1 VFEAIG
7 QTLLTSISSFLKD
20 LGKQFILFG
29 TAALFFAKTK
39 KAIMS
44 GDISGASAIGLI
56 AAGIALN
63 AIGAV
68 ISQKAGGSVGGGSV
82 GSNSV
87 ATPQSN
93 VSSSTFA
100 GNGDNE
106 VVFRISGTDLLGVL
120 RRAENSNARLG

>member
-1 VFEAIG
+1 MPANVVLE
-7 QTLLTSISSFLKD
+7 TLLCGVATELLPTEPPPKPPC
-20 LGKQFILFG
+20 
-29 TAALFFAKTK
+29 ALFPIAFPIAF
-39 KAIMS
+39 KAMP
-44 GDISGASAIGLI
+44 AAIAANPAPI
-56 AAGIALN
+56 AAGVALN

-68 ISQKAGGSVGGGSV
+68 ISQKAGGSIGGGSV

-106 VVFRISGTDLLGVL
+106 VVFRISGNDLLGVL